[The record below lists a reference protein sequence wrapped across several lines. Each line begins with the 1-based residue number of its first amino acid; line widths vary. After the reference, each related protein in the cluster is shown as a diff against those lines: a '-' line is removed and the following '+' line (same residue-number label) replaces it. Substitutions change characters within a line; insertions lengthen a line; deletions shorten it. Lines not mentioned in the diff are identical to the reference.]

1 MRNIFVFLAYSAAA
15 ALGLFQT
22 FRPTWLSGFAV
33 VQTERGDGML
43 NHYILEHTWQAVV
56 NPNFAG
62 SLFSPPC
69 FYPEPATLWYSEH
82 MLGVAPVYWCL
93 RLIFSAETSYQLWQI
108 ILNGLNFVAFALILR
123 WLRSPHVLAILG
135 GYLWA
140 FGLVH
145 IDQVKHQQMIPRFW
159 VPLAL
164 YHAWS
169 LVSALRTWAEP
180 AEASERRP
188 RPLRHMGG
196 LLLSVF
202 LQSISCVYT
211 GWFLSM
217 GLATFLPLAL
227 LLSPGSVRGLLRFLW
242 TDRWRL
248 GLLIGVWAVVM
259 AAAFVPY
266 LVVNRDMS
274 RGYEELLDLMP
285 TISAWFTGPP
295 GTMWERTT
303 APWRSTVKE
312 ECRLF
317 CGFGVYLLAVTAAGG
332 LLLGRLRSNFPP
344 DYALASAALLT
355 AVIWLAL
362 TLALEPTPT
371 QSLWEYV
378 RYLPGAKAIRCVF
391 RVYITVYGF
400 GSLGALVWLS
410 RATERLRP
418 TLRSIVLVAVAAVCV
433 VEQQGYDPPGFEKAD
448 FYPIARRVAVELGT
462 GDAGYVVPRYTDG
475 KGEVLDVLYGEVL
488 AMWAGLYANVPVVN
502 GYSGRVPGGGKY
514 PPYRVAVSDEMLRQ
528 WLSGKFRGRLVIVT
542 PDDPAATRVVFID

>member
-1 MRNIFVFLAYSAAA
+1 MRNVSVFLSYAAAA

-43 NHYILEHTWQAVV
+43 NHYILEHTWQALV
-56 NPNFAG
+56 NPNYVG

-93 RLIFSAETSYQLWQI
+93 RLFLSAETSYQLWQI
-108 ILNGLNFVAFALILR
+108 ILNALNFVAFALVLR
-123 WLRSPHVLAILG
+123 WLRSPHLLAILG

-164 YHAWS
+164 YHAGL
-169 LVSALRTWAEP
+169 LVLALRAWPEP
-180 AEASERRP
+180 AGPSERRP
-188 RPLRHMGG
+188 RPLRHTGG
-196 LLLSVF
+196 LLLAVF
-202 LQSISCVYT
+202 LQSVSCVYT

-227 LLSPGSVRGLLRFLW
+227 LLSPGSIRGLFRFVW
-242 TDRWRL
+242 AEGRRL
-248 GLLIGVWAVVM
+248 GLLIGVWAVMM

-274 RGYEELLDLMP
+274 RSYEECLDQIP

-295 GTMWERTT
+295 GTMWEQTT
-303 APWRSTVKE
+303 APWRSAVKE

-317 CGFGVYLLAVTAAGG
+317 CGFGAYLLAVTAAGG
-332 LLLGRLRSNFPP
+332 LLLGRLRSYFPAE
-344 DYALASAALLT
+344 YALATAALLT
-355 AVIWLAL
+355 AAVWLAL
-362 TLALEPTPT
+362 TLALEPTPAR
-371 QSLWEYV
+371 SLWEYV
-378 RYLPGAKAIRCVF
+378 RHLPGGKAIRCVS

-400 GSLGALVWLS
+400 GSLGVLVWLS

-418 TLRSIVLVAVAAVCV
+418 AVRSVVLAAVTAVCV
-433 VEQQGYDPPGFEKAD
+433 VEQLGYDPPGFDKAD
-448 FYPIARRVAVELGT
+448 FYSIARRVAAELRA
-462 GDAGYVVPRYTDG
+462 GDAGYVVPRYTDT
-475 KGEVLDVLYGEVL
+475 KGEVLKVLCGEVL

-514 PPYRVAVSDEMLRQ
+514 PPYGVTVSDEMLRQ
-528 WLSGKFRGRLVIVT
+528 WLSGRFRGRLVIVT
-542 PDDPAATRVVFID
+542 PDDPAATRVVFVD